1 MNNSTILR
9 QLLEIVPR
17 YKFNEIV
24 NKYEGDKWVQK
35 FTCWAQFVTM
45 TFAQL
50 KQRDS
55 LRHIT
60 TGLSVHLKK
69 LYHLGLPEVKKSTLA
84 EANSKRD
91 WRIYQELFYYLL
103 NRCNQLTKDHLNFPK
118 EVFILDATL
127 IQLCH
132 SLFDW
137 AKYRKTKGAVKMHT
151 LLNLETYLP
160 EFVLITDGK
169 VGDITAARDIPIQPD
184 SILLIDRAYIDYEWL
199 YSLHC
204 DNVTFVTRAK
214 SDMSYET
221 IGQHDVPENSDVLA
235 DEDIIVPWRAARRPD
250 KYAKYP
256 DYLRLVTVVDPETGE
271 VIRFLT
277 NNTEYSAQT
286 IALLYRKRWEV
297 EIFFKFIKQNL
308 KIKSFVGTSQNA
320 VFVQIWIA
328 LILYLLVWFLKKQTG
343 FSNIL
348 KLFRLLNEAAFERIS
363 MIDILSLDS
372 IKEAIP
378 PPCLQLNLF

>member
-1 MNNSTILR
+1 
-9 QLLEIVPR
+9 
-17 YKFNEIV
+17 
-24 NKYEGDKWVQK
+24 
-35 FTCWAQFVTM
+35 M

-60 TGLSVHLKK
+60 TGLSVHLEK
-69 LYHLGLPEVKKSTLA
+69 LYHLGLPVVKKSTLA

-91 WRIYQELFYYLL
+91 WHIYQELFYFLL
-103 NRCNQLTKDHLNFPK
+103 NKCNQLTKNKLKFPK

-160 EFVLITDGK
+160 EFILITDGK

-199 YSLHC
+199 YRLHC
-204 DNVTFVTRAK
+204 DNITFVTRAK

-221 IGQHDVPENSDVLA
+221 IGQHEVPENSDILA
-235 DEDIIVPWRAARRPD
+235 DEDIVVPWRASRRPD
-250 KYAKYP
+250 KYDSYP
-256 DYLRLVTVVDPETGE
+256 DYLRLVTVVDPKTGE
-271 VIRFLT
+271 VIRFIT

-320 VFVQIWIA
+320 VFTQIWIA

-348 KLFRLLNEAAFERIS
+348 KLFRLLNEGAFERIS
-363 MIDILSLDS
+363 ILDILSLDS

-378 PPCLQLNLF
+378 PPILQLNLF